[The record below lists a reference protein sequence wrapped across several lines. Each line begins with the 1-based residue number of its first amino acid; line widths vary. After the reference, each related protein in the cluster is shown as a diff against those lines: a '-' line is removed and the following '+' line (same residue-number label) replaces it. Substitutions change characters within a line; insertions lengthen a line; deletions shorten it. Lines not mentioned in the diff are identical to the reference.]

1 MTDGDP
7 IGRPKL
13 ELPRREEWGLPER
26 PTGSSRGPF
35 VVMAIL
41 LVAVIGLQVFSLL
54 RSSPHSS
61 APPPRALV
69 GTGVSD
75 LPLRD
80 ISARLQRNNLPSAA
94 ARIQEELLR
103 GLPLQQRDER
113 RKTLLRLASLL
124 VKARRYDEALVRL
137 YQAEALHP
145 DSQTQRSIDSRVQL
159 CLQKLGK
166 HDELAYEV
174 ADRSSPQRKPDAGG
188 GPGAAAADREV
199 ARIGVD
205 VITASDL
212 DAMIAA
218 AVDRRL
224 QAIPGLAGE
233 ERETYRKRL
242 LDEFASPERRLQQ
255 LRQIV
260 ARKVLFREGMEREL
274 DKSAEVQS
282 ELDAY
287 GEELIARQV
296 VLEAVRD
303 RVRVSQSDLK
313 NFFQANPERYVERA
327 QARVRLAILND
338 EQKATSLLASVKA
351 EEDFVKIASEHS
363 LDRTTGADGG
373 LVNAP
378 VVEGDPFPLLG
389 DEADLTAAV
398 LATDA
403 GKALA
408 APVKTARGFAI
419 AFVTEKTRRRTPGF
433 DEVRNRVTQDYVQ
446 GKEMKVQQELIDE
459 LFRKHLAS
467 VRTEAFI
474 KVPGANTES
483 DSK

>member
-1 MTDGDP
+1 
-7 IGRPKL
+7 
-13 ELPRREEWGLPER
+13 
-26 PTGSSRGPF
+26 
-35 VVMAIL
+35 
-41 LVAVIGLQVFSLL
+41 
-54 RSSPHSS
+54 
-61 APPPRALV
+61 
-69 GTGVSD
+69 
-75 LPLRD
+75 
-80 ISARLQRNNLPSAA
+80 
-94 ARIQEELLR
+94 
-103 GLPLQQRDER
+103 
-113 RKTLLRLASLL
+113 
-124 VKARRYDEALVRL
+124 
-137 YQAEALHP
+137 
-145 DSQTQRSIDSRVQL
+145 
-159 CLQKLGK
+159 
-166 HDELAYEV
+166 
-174 ADRSSPQRKPDAGG
+174 
-188 GPGAAAADREV
+188 
-199 ARIGVD
+199 
-205 VITASDL
+205 
-212 DAMIAA
+212 MIAA

-260 ARKVLFREGMEREL
+260 ARKVLFREGVEREL

-338 EQKATSLLASVKA
+338 EKKATALLAAVKA

-474 KVPGANTES
+474 LPETTHSATGAAIITAR
-483 DSK
+483 KMTV